1 MSCRSK
7 KRRLKSYKYLNPF
20 CLSVHVK
27 KFYGAVQAFSVLE
40 KDEEVKVAK
49 PNLKMQI
56 ILLNMDVK

>member
-1 MSCRSK
+1 M
-7 KRRLKSYKYLNPF
+7 
-20 CLSVHVK
+20 HVK